1 MTTFIIISIIAAFC
15 CIALAT
21 LFESAVSFGDSCSTS
36 RHIPMPANYRG
47 WSNIH
52 TINTERNCNITSIK
66 KKTLR
71 QALAR
76 MPIPLKVPI
85 YKGFSMQQNK
95 TSRALLT
102 REAGFLLLAKLKSQS
117 S

>member
-21 LFESAVSFGDSCSTS
+21 LFESAVSLGDSCSTA
-36 RHIPMPANYRG
+36 RHLPMPANYRG
-47 WSNIH
+47 WNNIH

-85 YKGFSMQQNK
+85 YRGFCMQQNN

-102 REAGFLLLAKLKSQS
+102 REAGFLLLVKLKPQS